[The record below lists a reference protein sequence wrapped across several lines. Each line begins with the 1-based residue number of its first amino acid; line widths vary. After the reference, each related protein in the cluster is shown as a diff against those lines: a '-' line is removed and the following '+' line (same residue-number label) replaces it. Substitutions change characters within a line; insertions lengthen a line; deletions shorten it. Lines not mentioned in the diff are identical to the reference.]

1 VGKHDAVAQKI
12 AFIAASAFGLEALL
26 DVASRLADDKK
37 NDVRIEA
44 AIAKLYGSEM
54 GWKVLDELVQVRGG
68 RGYETAESLKARGEK
83 PVPVEQALRDM
94 RINRIFEGSTEI
106 MHLLIAREAV
116 DQHLS
121 VAGDIIDPDASLGRK
136 ARAGAKAGAFY
147 ARWLPTLTMGRG
159 QNPGAFGEYG
169 PLAAHMRY
177 VERASRKLARETFYA
192 MARWQGKL
200 ERKQGFLGRVVDIGA
215 ELFAMSAACVRARAE
230 AGGPDG
236 AAGRE
241 LADVFCR
248 QARLRAEALF
258 DALWDNTD
266 AVDVAAARRVVDGRY
281 AFVEDGVLP
290 VPDDGPWV
298 APWVPGPS
306 TVEDVRRRY
315 R

>member
-1 VGKHDAVAQKI
+1 
-12 AFIAASAFGLEALL
+12 
-26 DVASRLADDKK
+26 
-37 NDVRIEA
+37 
-44 AIAKLYGSEM
+44 
-54 GWKVLDELVQVRGG
+54 
-68 RGYETAESLKARGEK
+68 
-83 PVPVEQALRDM
+83 
-94 RINRIFEGSTEI
+94 
-106 MHLLIAREAV
+106 
-116 DQHLS
+116 

-147 ARWLPTLTMGRG
+147 ARWLPTLTVGRG

-169 PLAAHMRY
+169 PLATHLRY

-230 AGGPDG
+230 AAGPDG

-281 AFVEDGVLP
+281 AFVEEGVLP